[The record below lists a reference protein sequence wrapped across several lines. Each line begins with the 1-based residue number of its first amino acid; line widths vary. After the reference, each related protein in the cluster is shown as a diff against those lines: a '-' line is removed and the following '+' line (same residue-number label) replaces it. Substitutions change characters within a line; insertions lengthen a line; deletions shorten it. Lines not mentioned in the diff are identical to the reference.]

1 MKYKSNK
8 ILFLVIY
15 IMENNN
21 NTNLNDLCQICSYLF
36 QLNSMND
43 EIENNKNSLINIPEY
58 DKLINLKF
66 DKKCNFCYGIFNT
79 NYFNEIILKIKTDL
93 EEYEYKEIKLIT
105 NFCCLF
111 DLFYWYLRKE
121 IESKNIIKINPNLI
135 STSTIRKCFKIL
147 FSPLSEKILNKKFA
161 SNSKEDLD
169 IIIIFDFSNELY
181 NQINKEIETC
191 IKDNE
196 NNKEKYKININDDIS
211 KIKTI
216 INEILNISLKEKL
229 DNIFNLINISKYL
242 IINYKL
248 LPHPIYI
255 KGNYIK
261 LNREIG
267 QTKYE
272 KNGIKLSKT
281 SIDEEIKNILY
292 KYFNN
297 NPNDFIFSSG
307 GREDRDVRMLGNGR
321 PFIYE
326 IYNSKKKFDLNY
338 EKINEEFNKISKF
351 VKIINLGEC
360 NKKHFSKLKSS
371 ENEKMKNYE
380 ALIYSNKEINKND
393 IVKLEKIKDL
403 KINQITPLRVL
414 HKRVLK
420 EREKIIHKIN
430 IKNFINPHFL
440 IIEILSSSGTYI
452 KEFIHGDLGRT
463 KPSFGNLINSNCDI
477 LQLDVN
483 NIII

>member
-79 NYFNEIILKIKTDL
+79 NYFNEIIIKIKTDL

-360 NKKHFSKLKSS
+360 NKKYFSKLKSS

-463 KPSFGNLINSNCDI
+463 KPSLGNLLNSNCDI
-477 LQLDVN
+477 LQLDVT

>member
-111 DLFYWYLRKE
+111 DLLYWYLRKE

-360 NKKHFSKLKSS
+360 NKKYFSKLKSS

-463 KPSFGNLINSNCDI
+463 KPSLGNLLNSNCDI

>member
-1 MKYKSNK
+1 
-8 ILFLVIY
+8 
-15 IMENNN
+15 
-21 NTNLNDLCQICSYLF
+21 
-36 QLNSMND
+36 MND

-181 NQINKEIETC
+181 NQINKEIENC

-248 LPHPIYI
+248 LPHQIYI

-267 QTKYE
+267 QTK
-272 KNGIKLSKT
+272 
-281 SIDEEIKNILY
+281 
-292 KYFNN
+292 
-297 NPNDFIFSSG
+297 
-307 GREDRDVRMLGNGR
+307 
-321 PFIYE
+321 
-326 IYNSKKKFDLNY
+326 
-338 EKINEEFNKISKF
+338 
-351 VKIINLGEC
+351 
-360 NKKHFSKLKSS
+360 
-371 ENEKMKNYE
+371 
-380 ALIYSNKEINKND
+380 
-393 IVKLEKIKDL
+393 
-403 KINQITPLRVL
+403 
-414 HKRVLK
+414 
-420 EREKIIHKIN
+420 
-430 IKNFINPHFL
+430 
-440 IIEILSSSGTYI
+440 
-452 KEFIHGDLGRT
+452 
-463 KPSFGNLINSNCDI
+463 
-477 LQLDVN
+477 
-483 NIII
+483 

>member
-111 DLFYWYLRKE
+111 DLLYWYLRKE

-248 LPHPIYI
+248 FPHPIYI

-360 NKKHFSKLKSS
+360 NKKYFSKLKSS

-463 KPSFGNLINSNCDI
+463 KPSLGNLLNSNCDI